1 MELTP
6 KRQRL
11 LLAAVMSGLLLA
23 MLDQTIVGT
32 ALPEIV
38 GRLGGDS
45 LYVWVVTAYLVAATV
60 SLPIYARLSDR
71 YGRRRLLLI
80 GMVIFLLG
88 SGLSAA
94 AQSMEQLVAF
104 RGVQGLG
111 AGALEGL
118 TFILV
123 ADLYA
128 GKRNAALQGAMAG
141 LMGVSFILGPLLGGF
156 IADGIGWRWVFLV
169 NLPIGLVA
177 LAVVACVLPA
187 SIGRS
192 EDRRTKLDLK
202 GIALLTL
209 AIGLVLI
216 GLSEREAVL
225 LIAGLVPLAA
235 FVWVERRASAP
246 IIPPALFAERKTG
259 AILVAGAF
267 GAFGMFA
274 GLLLLPRYF
283 QTVEGASAT
292 HSGVLIYPLL
302 IGLIISVNVAG
313 GVIAKRGEYRTVVL
327 GGMVLLV
334 LGALG
339 FATFDAGTPKWESL
353 LFMALIGL
361 GVGPQL
367 SGLQIA
373 MMRVL
378 EPARIGAGLGTL
390 MLLRQVGA
398 AVALA
403 AAEMIYSRGDDPA
416 VATGTG
422 IVVIAVVGAVIAT
435 AALLSVPRPATRFA
449 LAT

>member
-1 MELTP
+1 
-6 KRQRL
+6 
-11 LLAAVMSGLLLA
+11 
-23 MLDQTIVGT
+23 
-32 ALPEIV
+32 
-38 GRLGGDS
+38 
-45 LYVWVVTAYLVAATV
+45 
-60 SLPIYARLSDR
+60 
-71 YGRRRLLLI
+71 
-80 GMVIFLLG
+80 MVIFLLG

-104 RGVQGLG
+104 RAVQGLG

-123 ADLYA
+123 ADLYS

-156 IADGIGWRWVFLV
+156 IADRIGWRWVFLV

-177 LAVVACVLPA
+177 LAIVASVLPA

-192 EDRRTKLDLK
+192 EDRRMKLDLK

-216 GLSEREAVL
+216 GLSEREAAL
-225 LIAGLVPLAA
+225 LVAGLVPLAA

-274 GLLLLPRYF
+274 SLLLLPRYF

-313 GVIAKRGEYRTVVL
+313 GVIAKRGEYRTV
-327 GGMVLLV
+327 
-334 LGALG
+334 GARRHG
-339 FATFDAGTPKWESL
+339 
-353 LFMALIGL
+353 
-361 GVGPQL
+361 
-367 SGLQIA
+367 
-373 MMRVL
+373 
-378 EPARIGAGLGTL
+378 PARRSARSGSPPSTRA
-390 MLLRQVGA
+390 
-398 AVALA
+398 
-403 AAEMIYSRGDDPA
+403 
-416 VATGTG
+416 
-422 IVVIAVVGAVIAT
+422 
-435 AALLSVPRPATRFA
+435 RPSGRACCSWR
-449 LAT
+449 

>member
-1 MELTP
+1 M
-6 KRQRL
+6 
-11 LLAAVMSGLLLA
+11 
-23 MLDQTIVGT
+23 
-32 ALPEIV
+32 
-38 GRLGGDS
+38 
-45 LYVWVVTAYLVAATV
+45 WVVTAYLVPATV

-71 YGRRRLLLI
+71 YGRRLLLLI

-88 SGLSAA
+88 SALSAA

-192 EDRRTKLDLK
+192 EDRRMKLDLK

-378 EPARIGAGLGTL
+378 AAGAHRRRARDADVAPPGRRGGRARGGGDD
-390 MLLRQVGA
+390 LLARRRSRRRYGDGHRRDRGGGCGDRDRGA
-398 AVALA
+398 AL
-403 AAEMIYSRGDDPA
+403 R
-416 VATGTG
+416 
-422 IVVIAVVGAVIAT
+422 AT
-435 AALLSVPRPATRFA
+435 ASHALRAGHMSASSAGARKPSGRNSASPNAVPSCA
-449 LAT
+449 LVASTADAMP

>member
-45 LYVWVVTAYLVAATV
+45 LYVWVVTAYLVPATV

-94 AQSMEQLVAF
+94 AQIDGAARRVP
-104 RGVQGLG
+104 RG
-111 AGALEGL
+111 AGPGRGCARGPDVHPRRRPVLGQ
-118 TFILV
+118 
-123 ADLYA
+123 AQRRAA
-128 GKRNAALQGAMAG
+128 GRDGRPDGRELH
-141 LMGVSFILGPLLGGF
+141 LGPLLGGF

-177 LAVVACVLPA
+177 LAVVALRAPGEHRSQRGPA
-187 SIGRS
+187 HEAGP
-192 EDRRTKLDLK
+192 E

-216 GLSEREAVL
+216 GLSERGAVL
-225 LIAGLVPLAA
+225 LIAGCVPLAA

-313 GVIAKRGEYRTVVL
+313 GVIAKRGEYRT
-327 GGMVLLV
+327 
-334 LGALG
+334 ASS
-339 FATFDAGTPKWESL
+339 AAWSCSCS
-353 LFMALIGL
+353 AR
-361 GVGPQL
+361 
-367 SGLQIA
+367 SGSP
-373 MMRVL
+373 RSTR
-378 EPARIGAGLGTL
+378 ARRSGRACCSW
-390 MLLRQVGA
+390 R
-398 AVALA
+398 
-403 AAEMIYSRGDDPA
+403 
-416 VATGTG
+416 
-422 IVVIAVVGAVIAT
+422 
-435 AALLSVPRPATRFA
+435 
-449 LAT
+449 

>member
-1 MELTP
+1 
-6 KRQRL
+6 
-11 LLAAVMSGLLLA
+11 
-23 MLDQTIVGT
+23 
-32 ALPEIV
+32 
-38 GRLGGDS
+38 
-45 LYVWVVTAYLVAATV
+45 
-60 SLPIYARLSDR
+60 
-71 YGRRRLLLI
+71 
-80 GMVIFLLG
+80 VIFLLG

-177 LAVVACVLPA
+177 LAVVASVLPA

-192 EDRRTKLDLK
+192 EDRTMKLDLK

-274 GLLLLPRYF
+274 SLLLLPRYF

-327 GGMVLLV
+327 AGMVLLA

-373 MMRVL
+373 MMRL
-378 EPARIGAGLGTL
+378 LHPARIGGGLGTL

-403 AAEMIYSRGDDPA
+403 AAETIYARGDDPA

-422 IVVIAVVGAVIAT
+422 IVVIAVVGVVIAS

>member
-45 LYVWVVTAYLVAATV
+45 LYVWVVTAYLVPATV

-71 YGRRRLLLI
+71 YGRRLLLLI
-80 GMVIFLLG
+80 GMVIFLFG

-104 RGVQGLG
+104 RAVQGLG

-123 ADLYA
+123 ADLYS

-177 LAVVACVLPA
+177 LAVVASVLPA

-192 EDRRTKLDLK
+192 EDRRMKLDLK

-216 GLSEREAVL
+216 GLSEREVAL

-274 GLLLLPRYF
+274 SLLLLPRYF

-327 GGMVLLV
+327 GGMVLLA

-339 FATFDAGTPKWESL
+339 FATFDASTPKWESL

-373 MMRVL
+373 MMRL
-378 EPARIGAGLGTL
+378 LTPARIGGGLGTL

-403 AAEMIYSRGDDPA
+403 AAETIYARGDDPA

-422 IVVIAVVGAVIAT
+422 IVVIAVVGVVIAS